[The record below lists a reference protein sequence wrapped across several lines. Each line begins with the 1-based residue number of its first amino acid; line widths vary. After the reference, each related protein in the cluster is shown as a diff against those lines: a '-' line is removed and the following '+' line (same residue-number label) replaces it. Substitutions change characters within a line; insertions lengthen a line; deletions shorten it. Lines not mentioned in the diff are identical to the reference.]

1 MSLDLL
7 GDLKRGVAADHVEVE
22 IRDTDKGTY
31 FALVLFYLLKLCSTV
46 RAACL
51 RHLRR
56 NYSLCLLPIHM

>member
-31 FALVLFYLLKLCSTV
+31 SALALF
-46 RAACL
+46 
-51 RHLRR
+51 
-56 NYSLCLLPIHM
+56 